1 MKDLLIEYRKTRLNV
16 LSKIKKLEQSNNNEL
31 DDLPLYKSMLAD
43 INYVIDWLK
52 EGHQP
57 GNYNAIDKSQ
67 CYLVDQQVIAKAC
80 DESMYKKISNEEYK
94 NIVED
99 INNPIS
105 YALMKLTPIE
115 LECFIM
121 VKCEGLSYSEV
132 ANLLGVKRGTIQKHL
147 ERAKCKINLEID
159 NNLFINID

>member
-1 MKDLLIEYRKTRLNV
+1 
-16 LSKIKKLEQSNNNEL
+16 
-31 DDLPLYKSMLAD
+31 
-43 INYVIDWLK
+43 
-52 EGHQP
+52 
-57 GNYNAIDKSQ
+57 
-67 CYLVDQQVIAKAC
+67 CYLVDQQVLAKAC

-94 NIVED
+94 NIIED

-159 NNLFINID
+159 KNLFINID

>member
-16 LSKIKKLEQSNNNEL
+16 LNKIKDLENKDSFRM
-31 DDLPLYKSMLAD
+31 DDLLVYKD
-43 INYVIDWLK
+43 ILKDLDYTIEWLK
-52 EGHQP
+52 YGHQP
-57 GNYNAIDKSQ
+57 GIYKAIDRSQ
-67 CYLVDQQVIAKAC
+67 CYLVDQQVLAKAC

-94 NIVED
+94 NIIED

-121 VKCEGLSYSEV
+121 FKCEGLSYSEV

-159 NNLFINID
+159 KNLFINID

>member
-16 LSKIKKLEQSNNNEL
+16 LNKIKDLENKDSFRM
-31 DDLPLYKSMLAD
+31 DDLLVYKD
-43 INYVIDWLK
+43 ILKDLDYTIEWLK
-52 EGHQP
+52 YGHQP
-57 GNYNAIDKSQ
+57 GIYNAIDKSQ

-94 NIVED
+94 NIIED

>member
-1 MKDLLIEYRKTRLNV
+1 MKDLLIEYRKTRLDV
-16 LSKIKKLEQSNNNEL
+16 LSKIKKLEQSNNNES

-80 DESMYKKISNEEYK
+80 NESMYKKISNEEYK
-94 NIVED
+94 NIIED

-121 VKCEGLSYSEV
+121 VKCEGLSYSEI

-159 NNLFINID
+159 KNLFINID

>member
-1 MKDLLIEYRKTRLNV
+1 MKDLLIEYRKTRLDV

-147 ERAKCKINLEID
+147 ERAKCKINLEIV

>member
-1 MKDLLIEYRKTRLNV
+1 MKDLLIEYRKTRLDV
-16 LSKIKKLEQSNNNEL
+16 LSKIKKLEQFNNNES

-132 ANLLGVKRGTIQKHL
+132 ANLLGVKRNILIRTGYILIQIYIMTI
-147 ERAKCKINLEID
+147 
-159 NNLFINID
+159 

>member
-1 MKDLLIEYRKTRLNV
+1 MKDLLIEYRKTRLDV
-16 LSKIKKLEQSNNNEL
+16 LSKIKKLEQFNNNES

-57 GNYNAIDKSQ
+57 GNYNAI
-67 CYLVDQQVIAKAC
+67 DQQVIAKAC